1 MDTREELK
9 KIKTEAEEQKNKERK
24 EREEKR
30 RETEKLI
37 DNVAEN
43 FSKYVVSYFIEKR
56 IAECNFEIILGW
68 TQAKSPFN
76 DARRITKEFVRIYNS
91 LGSKEEKDY
100 FFDSLKKKTKEKGIL
115 FENKFIFGGD
125 FFFSAPDK
133 YKVRFSI
140 I

>member
-9 KIKTEAEEQKNKERK
+9 KIKMEVEEQKNK

-30 RETEKLI
+30 RETEKW
-37 DNVAEN
+37 DNVAEK
-43 FSKYVVSYFIEKR
+43 FSEYVVSYFIENR

-68 TQAKSPFN
+68 TQAKNPFD

-91 LGSKEEKDY
+91 LGSMEEKDY

-115 FENKFIFGGD
+115 FENKFISGGD